1 MFDLDQAI
9 AEWRSQMVFAGVK
22 APEILDE
29 LENHLRDE
37 IAQLELSG
45 AMPKRAFEIAVEA
58 IGQAPA
64 LQTEFAKIRVRT
76 SRQAK
81 NALFALASIPNQYSD
96 ASMTSSTAEPRWA
109 TYLKAATFVAPAV
122 VLWVLSVLF
131 VVPKVQ
137 EICAQAGGYRLPGFI
152 RVILGL
158 TENGIWI
165 SAAILLLLG
174 LLELRS
180 TNWPRYRRATVG
192 IGTFLLNSLVLI
204 SIFTLFVVAL
214 TYAPAL
220 FRK

>member
-37 IAQLELSG
+37 IERQEVLG
-45 AMPKRAFEIAVEA
+45 VTKDRAFEIAVESF
-58 IGQAPA
+58 GQAVA
-64 LQTEFAKIRVRT
+64 LKEEFAKIRNRT
-76 SRQAK
+76 SARVKDAI
-81 NALFALASIPNQYSD
+81 FALAGIPNQYSD
-96 ASMTSSTAEPRWA
+96 PSMATSNAEPRWA
-109 TYLKAATFVAPAV
+109 TYLKAAAFVAPAI
-122 VLWVLSVLF
+122 VLWVLSVFF
-131 VVPKVQ
+131 VVPKLKQ
-137 EICAQAGGYRLPGFI
+137 ICDQAGGYPLPGFI

-165 SAAILLLLG
+165 SAAIMLLLG
-174 LLELRS
+174 LLEWRS
-180 TNWPRYRRATVG
+180 TNWPRFRRATVG
-192 IGTFLLNSLVLI
+192 VGTFVLNSVILI
-204 SIFTLFVVAL
+204 SIFTLFVLAL